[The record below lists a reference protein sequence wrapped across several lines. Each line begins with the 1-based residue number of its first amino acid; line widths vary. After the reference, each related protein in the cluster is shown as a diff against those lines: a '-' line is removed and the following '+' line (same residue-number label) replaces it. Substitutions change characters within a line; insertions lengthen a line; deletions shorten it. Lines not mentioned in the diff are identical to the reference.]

1 MTEITY
7 KSKEAKFT
15 AEVIS
20 LFKDSIKN
28 PTLTVLMSALSSLVK
43 AVDSSESLQKTFAK
57 IFDYIKA
64 NWNNEDRHS

>member
-43 AVDSSESLQKTFAK
+43 AVDSSESLQNVFCKVFNH
-57 IFDYIKA
+57 IKE
-64 NWNNEDRHS
+64 NWNSEDAN

>member
-28 PTLTVLMSALSSLVK
+28 STLTVLMSALSSLIK

-57 IFDYIKA
+57 IFDHIKT
-64 NWNNEDRHS
+64 NWNRE